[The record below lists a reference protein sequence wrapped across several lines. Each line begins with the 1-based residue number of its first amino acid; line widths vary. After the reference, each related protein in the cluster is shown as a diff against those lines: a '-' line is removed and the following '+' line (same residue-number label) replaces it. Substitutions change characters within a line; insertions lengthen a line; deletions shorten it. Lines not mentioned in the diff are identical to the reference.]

1 MDKQLE
7 SREFTEAYRSALE
20 QAARVTKE
28 NGKDVSLA
36 QDAVQETIVR
46 LLLRKK
52 KEKIRNWLGFLS
64 TSVRRTVIKLIKRD
78 EAALRPA
85 VTPSCSDLN
94 SADAIFSRILVNELE
109 SQLPERDLEI
119 VRLSEFEGLD
129 WKEIAHAQEHQP
141 GGSQEALLP
150 EYKDDPKGV
159 AESDGRRKGRSRKMT
174 QVLEEI
180 MPRGALK
187 REIKKQSPNTR
198 RFGCPSP
205 SVLREMA
212 ADSQAHTKLFYHVL
226 LCGACVEDFE
236 RYQKRL
242 TQPRSRL
249 LRDLLLAAAGMLL
262 TLGIWWCLLKS
273 TDDISAREDKSEA
286 TSH

>member
-7 SREFTEAYRSALE
+7 SREFTEAYQSALE

-94 SADAIFSRILVNELE
+94 SAAAIFSRILVN
-109 SQLPERDLEI
+109 
-119 VRLSEFEGLD
+119 D
-129 WKEIAHAQEHQP
+129 WKV
-141 GGSQEALLP
+141 S
-150 EYKDDPKGV
+150 
-159 AESDGRRKGRSRKMT
+159 SRKGMSKSFDCLSSRVWTGRKSPCSRTSLRRRPGSDITAVQGRSEGCCR
-174 QVLEEI
+174 V
-180 MPRGALK
+180 
-187 REIKKQSPNTR
+187 R
-198 RFGCPSP
+198 RLNERTESKND
-205 SVLREMA
+205 SSIRRDYA
-212 ADSQAHTKLFYHVL
+212 ARRAKEGD
-226 LCGACVEDFE
+226 
-236 RYQKRL
+236 
-242 TQPRSRL
+242 
-249 LRDLLLAAAGMLL
+249 
-262 TLGIWWCLLKS
+262 
-273 TDDISAREDKSEA
+273 
-286 TSH
+286 

>member
-78 EAALRPA
+78 ESALRNA

-94 SADAIFSRILVNELE
+94 SAEAIFSRILVNELE

-129 WKEIAHAQEHQP
+129 WKEI
-141 GGSQEALLP
+141 G
-150 EYKDDPKGV
+150 
-159 AESDGRRKGRSRKMT
+159 
-174 QVLEEI
+174 
-180 MPRGALK
+180 
-187 REIKKQSPNTR
+187 
-198 RFGCPSP
+198 
-205 SVLREMA
+205 
-212 ADSQAHTKLFYHVL
+212 
-226 LCGACVEDFE
+226 
-236 RYQKRL
+236 
-242 TQPRSRL
+242 
-249 LRDLLLAAAGMLL
+249 
-262 TLGIWWCLLKS
+262 LLKNITPEAARKRYYRS
-273 TDDISAREDKSEA
+273 TRTIRRVLQSQTKEGKDGVEK
-286 TSH
+286 

>member
-94 SADAIFSRILVNELE
+94 SAAAIFSRILVNELE

-129 WKEIAHAQEHQP
+129 WKEIAQLKGISPEAARKRYYRSTRTIRRVLQ
-141 GGSQEALLP
+141 SQTDEG
-150 EYKDDPKGV
+150 KDGV
-159 AESDGRRKGRSRKMT
+159 EK
-174 QVLEEI
+174 
-180 MPRGALK
+180 
-187 REIKKQSPNTR
+187 
-198 RFGCPSP
+198 
-205 SVLREMA
+205 
-212 ADSQAHTKLFYHVL
+212 
-226 LCGACVEDFE
+226 
-236 RYQKRL
+236 
-242 TQPRSRL
+242 
-249 LRDLLLAAAGMLL
+249 
-262 TLGIWWCLLKS
+262 
-273 TDDISAREDKSEA
+273 
-286 TSH
+286 